1 MADFNITPI
10 GNTVKPVAGMSLS
23 DMMNM
28 ASSAQAYQQQRQLN
42 PLQLQ
47 AAEQTVEQARR
58 MNPLALQAQ
67 QQIVE
72 QAAQVNPQLLKS
84 ATAAAGTAKL
94 GEESAGYDVASK
106 KVGII
111 ANRLTAMIN
120 NQYVIAA
127 EKDPNSVYPDALS
140 NMMQSYGMTQ
150 AKELGIPIDQAA
162 QLIQPYLEQARNKP
176 GELRAFLKDKLLA
189 TLDAASRVSA
199 MAPTGI
205 AVNTGAGGGT
215 VNTNIFAG
223 MPQGSVIPGTSF
235 VQQLPPTTQGVAAE
249 GQFPGVPAGTPY
261 LLGPQGSAG
270 TQGFGAG
277 APAPAPGSRPGATG
291 SAAGPGAAAPPVAK
305 PFFTGQAPGEP
316 ETLRGNAATATA
328 DWATTSTDAGVAQQR
343 IATLQKIRQLA
354 PDAFT
359 GVGGARK
366 ELIAGLANAIG
377 IPAYEAEKTATDEL
391 RKNANLL
398 ALAGGN
404 TDAAR
409 ALAEMANPNTKM
421 NAQAIKEVVN
431 QLIGIESMKAAKAR
445 YLGQYRNT
453 PDNYIQGLAQFN
465 DIADSRLFQEMNREE
480 VAKLKA
486 SLSETELAELSRKI
500 RVAKIMGVIK

>member
-10 GNTVKPVAGMSLS
+10 GNTVKPVPGMSLS

-47 AAEQTVEQARR
+47 AAEQTVEQARQL
-58 MNPLALQAQ
+58 NPLQLQAQ
-67 QQIVE
+67 RQIVE
-72 QAAQVNPQLLKS
+72 QAARVNPELLKS
-84 ATAAAGTAKL
+84 ATAAAGTAQL
-94 GEESAGYDVASK
+94 GEESAGYDVNIK
-106 KVGII
+106 KVNMV
-111 ANRLTAMIN
+111 ANRLTALIN
-120 NQYVIAA
+120 NPYVISA
-127 EKDPNSVYPDALS
+127 EKDPNSVYPDGLS
-140 NMMQSYGMTQ
+140 NLLQSYGMAQ
-150 AKELGIPIDQAA
+150 AKEMGIPIDQAA

-176 GELRAFLKDKLLA
+176 GELRTFLKDKLLA
-189 TLDAASRVSA
+189 TLDAGSRVSA

-205 AVNTGAGGGT
+205 TVNTGAGGGT

-223 MPQGSVIPGTSF
+223 MPQGVVIPGTSF

-249 GQFPGVPAGTPY
+249 GQFPNVPAGTPY
-261 LLGPQGSAG
+261 LIGPQGSAG

-277 APAPAPGSRPGATG
+277 APAPGNRPAP
-291 SAAGPGAAAPPVAK
+291 AGPGAAAPQAAR
-305 PFFTGQAPGEP
+305 PFVTGQAPGEA
-316 ETLRGNAATATA
+316 ETLKGNAATTTA
-328 DWATTSTDAGVAQQR
+328 DWATTSTDATVAQQR

-431 QLIGIESMKAAKAR
+431 QLIGIESMKAAKAK
-445 YLGQYRNT
+445 YLGQYRT
-453 PDNYIQGLAQFN
+453 FPDNYIKQLELFN
-465 DIADSRLFQEMNREE
+465 NIADSRLFQEMTREE
-480 VAKLKA
+480 VAKMKA